1 MAQLRATGRARF
13 SCTSSPSSQHQLA
26 SLIPSS
32 HSVLRVVS
40 RGSSFAYPVSLQM
53 RVCFFHTFVDGVLR
67 WTRVHTS
74 LQGLVFISHD
84 ALAFCAFSRGLYHR
98 DGIGYRRL
106 FSVCVGFK
114 SVFFV
119 FFYSLYA
126 GYCQPVRLLQV
137 CFHGSRCYLFD
148 AQCIGVLAPASLR
161 ATVRTFCAL
170 PVVLFTPRNT
180 LYSPHKEQMRV
191 RVWYCSI

>member
-53 RVCFFHTFVDGVLR
+53 RMLFSHFRR
-67 WTRVHTS
+67 WS
-74 LQGLVFISHD
+74 G
-84 ALAFCAFSRGLYHR
+84 GLYHR

-106 FSVCVGFK
+106 FSVCVGFN

-119 FFYSLYA
+119 FF
-126 GYCQPVRLLQV
+126 
-137 CFHGSRCYLFD
+137 
-148 AQCIGVLAPASLR
+148 
-161 ATVRTFCAL
+161 
-170 PVVLFTPRNT
+170 
-180 LYSPHKEQMRV
+180 
-191 RVWYCSI
+191 